1 MESLPLFLPATSLV
15 ALSQAVKDGSS
26 LVVTP
31 SSIPSFATRGPNV
44 DFSFDE
50 ESKEAF
56 EDPDDEPVV
65 RTRISD
71 SDEAS
76 DDEHRVEN
84 MGMYPLFLQCLLFL
98 LFLSPF
104 SAFLY
109 LLRMLFLPCSHGH
122 A

>member
-1 MESLPLFLPATSLV
+1 M
-15 ALSQAVKDGSS
+15 
-26 LVVTP
+26 VVTSSFIP
-31 SSIPSFATRGPNV
+31 SSANGGPNAN
-44 DFSFDE
+44 FLFNE

-56 EDPDDEPVV
+56 KDPDDEPVV
-65 RTRISD
+65 RTQVSD

-109 LLRMLFLPCSHGH
+109 LLRMLFLPCNHGH